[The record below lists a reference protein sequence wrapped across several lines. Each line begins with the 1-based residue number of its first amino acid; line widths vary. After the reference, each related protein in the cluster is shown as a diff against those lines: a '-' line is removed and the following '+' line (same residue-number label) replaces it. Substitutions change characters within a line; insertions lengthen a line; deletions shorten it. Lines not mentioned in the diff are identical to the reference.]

1 MTRGD
6 TQMYLMSNKCIVRK
20 LNFIDKNEK
29 FPQKVGVKFRYRQ
42 ADHPAIINKVGDE
55 IICEYDYY
63 KAVTPGQEAVFYNK
77 EGLMIGSGTIDEVY
91 RDNTRI
97 DQ

>member
-1 MTRGD
+1 
-6 TQMYLMSNKCIVRK
+6 MSNKCIVKK
-20 LNFIDKNEK
+20 LNFINNDEK
-29 FPQKVGVKFRYRQ
+29 FPQEVGVKFRYRQ
-42 ADHPAIINKVGDE
+42 PDHSAIIKKADDY

-91 RDNTRI
+91 RDNVRI
-97 DQ
+97 DK